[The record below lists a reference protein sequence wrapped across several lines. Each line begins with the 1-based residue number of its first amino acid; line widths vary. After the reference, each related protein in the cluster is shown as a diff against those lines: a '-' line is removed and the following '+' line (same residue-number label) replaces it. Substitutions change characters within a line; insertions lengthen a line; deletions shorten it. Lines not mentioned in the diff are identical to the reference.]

1 MYRVAILV
9 PDPLFEANM
18 RRNSIA
24 GMLLVLVA
32 ATWVSAD
39 DCWDLTADFSDSA
52 NPNGVW
58 SYNEGANPLPHV
70 DSWQSSLGGWA
81 LPQPGFAYSENG
93 TNRLPF
99 WYRSNGTENF
109 APDIQAGDVVVHSVD
124 AFNGIGNGE
133 ANVTW
138 TTPVAGIINISGG
151 VWATRE
157 IGRGNQ
163 WTLSLND
170 APLSSGFVS
179 SGDPYSRAT
188 PFDFAFGSGGPTALE
203 MVSVAVGD
211 VLKLEIV
218 RTTAPGDFVGVRL
231 RITEGLPGDANGDG
245 FVTGADFTIWNDNYG
260 AGPGATRA
268 QGDFNC
274 DGFVTGGDFTIWADN
289 YAPETT
295 PSISVP
301 EPATFM
307 TALAGVGCALA
318 VVWRHRRR

>member
-1 MYRVAILV
+1 
-9 PDPLFEANM
+9 M
-18 RRNSIA
+18 RRNCRFIVGA
-24 GMLLVLVA
+24 VLALA
-32 ATWVSAD
+32 AARGASSD
-39 DCWDLTADFSDSA
+39 DCWDLTEDFSDLA

-70 DSWQSSLGGWA
+70 DSWQSTLGGWA
-81 LPQPGFAYSENG
+81 QPQPAYAYSENA
-93 TNRLPF
+93 TNRLPV
-99 WYRSNGTENF
+99 WYQSNGTETF
-109 APDIQAGDVVVHSVD
+109 DSDIQGGDVVVHSVD
-124 AFNGIGNGE
+124 PFNGIGNGE

-138 TTPVAGIINISGG
+138 TSPVAGMVNISGA
-151 VWATRE
+151 VWEARE

-163 WTLSLND
+163 WTLYLNN
-170 APLSSGFVS
+170 APLSSGVVF

-188 PFDFAFGSGGPTALE
+188 PFDFALGSGGSSALQ
-203 MVSVAVGD
+203 MLPVTVGD

-218 RTTAPGDFVGVRL
+218 RTTAPGDFVGIRL
-231 RITEGLPGDANGDG
+231 RITEGLHLPGDANGDG

-289 YAPETT
+289 YGAGTT

-301 EPATFM
+301 EPASVM
-307 TALAGVGCALA
+307 TALAGLGCALA
-318 VVWRHRRR
+318 VVWRQVRR